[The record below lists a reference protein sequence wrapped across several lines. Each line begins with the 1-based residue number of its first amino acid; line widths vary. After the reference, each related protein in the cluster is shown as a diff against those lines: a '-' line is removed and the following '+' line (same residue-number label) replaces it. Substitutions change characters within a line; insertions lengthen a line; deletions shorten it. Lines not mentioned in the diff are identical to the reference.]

1 MTNQNDAMKRLETL
15 EGQTRRDDLG
25 PFLERLAA
33 TSGITVGEIMAEA
46 ERVMRATEGQSM
58 TSTLAWIALDSG
70 MTVADLQSEADVLL
84 TAAGPGR

>member
-1 MTNQNDAMKRLETL
+1 MNQSEALKRVETL
-15 EGQTRRDDLG
+15 EGQTRRDDLT

-58 TSTLAWIALDSG
+58 TATVAWIADDCG
-70 MTVADLQSEADVLL
+70 VTVADLQSEADVLL
-84 TAAGPGR
+84 AAAGPGR

>member
-1 MTNQNDAMKRLETL
+1 MNDFTRRIETL
-15 EGQTRRDDLG
+15 EGQTRRDDLT

-70 MTVADLQSEADVLL
+70 LTVDALAAEADVLL
-84 TAAGPGR
+84 AAAGPGR